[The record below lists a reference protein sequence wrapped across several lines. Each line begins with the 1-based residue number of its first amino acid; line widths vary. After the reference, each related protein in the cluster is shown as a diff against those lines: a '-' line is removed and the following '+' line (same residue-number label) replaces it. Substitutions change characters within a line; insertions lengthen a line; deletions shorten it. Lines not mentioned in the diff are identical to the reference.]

1 MTGRLAYLDTSA
13 YVKLPLEETGHE
25 ELRSELSRWDGY
37 VSSMLLGVE
46 AIRACSRY
54 GPDFAH
60 DARTWLESVAL
71 IPLDDR
77 VLDVA
82 TSLSPPTLRALD
94 ALHLATALSVRGEV
108 GAFFSF
114 DERLREAAR
123 THGLPVCPPLRRR

>member
-1 MTGRLAYLDTSA
+1 VTARLAYLDTSA
-13 YVKLPLEETGHE
+13 YVKLPLEEAGHE

-37 VSSMLLGVE
+37 VSSMLLGIE

-54 GPDFAH
+54 GPEFAH
-60 DARTWLESVAL
+60 DARAWLETVAL
-71 IPLDDR
+71 LPLDNS

-94 ALHLATALSVRGEV
+94 ALHLATALSMRGEI
-108 GAFFSF
+108 GAFFSY

-123 THGLPVCPPLRRR
+123 DHGLPVCPLLQRR